1 MVFEIVSYE
10 SLKRAV
16 DDFCAFLFSKNIPD
30 DRIFDSRL
38 AAFELLGNVL
48 KHSEGGAKFSATVE
62 EEHIELKILGANRYC
77 PPEKGTCAEVYSE
90 HGRGLYLVDSVCVER
105 LETAEG
111 GILVRIKT
119 M

>member
-48 KHSEGGAKFSATVE
+48 QHSEGGAKFSATVE

-90 HGRGLYLVDSVCVER
+90 HGRGLYLVDSVCAER
-105 LETAEG
+105 IVTDDG
-111 GILVRIKT
+111 GILVRIKIG
-119 M
+119 

>member
-30 DRIFDSRL
+30 DQIFDSRL

-90 HGRGLYLVDSVCVER
+90 HGRGLYLVDSVCAER
-105 LETAEG
+105 IVTDDG
-111 GILVRIKT
+111 GILVRIKIG
-119 M
+119 

>member
-30 DRIFDSRL
+30 ERIFDSRL

-48 KHSEGGAKFSATVE
+48 QHSEGGAKFSATVE
-62 EEHIELKILGANRYC
+62 EEHIELKILGAKRYC
-77 PPEKGTCAEVYSE
+77 PPEKGICAEVYSE
-90 HGRGLYLVDSVCVER
+90 HGRGLYLVDSVCTER
-105 LETAEG
+105 IVTDDG
-111 GILVRIKT
+111 GILVRIKIG
-119 M
+119 

>member
-90 HGRGLYLVDSVCVER
+90 HGRGLYLVDSVCAER
-105 LETAEG
+105 IVTDDG
-111 GILVRIKT
+111 GILVRIKIE
-119 M
+119 

>member
-90 HGRGLYLVDSVCVER
+90 HGRGLYLVDSVCAER
-105 LETAEG
+105 IVTEDG
-111 GILVRIKT
+111 GILVRIKIG
-119 M
+119 

>member
-90 HGRGLYLVDSVCVER
+90 QGRGLYLVDSVGAER
-105 LETAEG
+105 IVTDDG
-111 GILVRIKT
+111 GILVLIKIG
-119 M
+119 